1 MILSLFYLFYFF
13 LNFFFITATSTD
25 ARIKQEVHEEPS
37 IKMQKTDHVAQRR
50 ISQHKN
56 SPVAPQLAPPSENLP
71 FPGQNSANVWQNP
84 YLQAM
89 ASKLLLGNGQSP
101 FTQFQAAQTNMFAAN
116 PLLGNPAAQA
126 LLAQYQRM
134 IAAPLPGPLPMMG
147 FPQYS
152 KFFPSGVLDGAA
164 YLKSLANKSA
174 LSPNSVYSG
183 GNTATEPSNSPTE
196 STTTPPL
203 LNYGPPQKV
212 EPASPDLLP
221 GSKQGEFQESKVPR
235 C

>member
-1 MILSLFYLFYFF
+1 MYKVHFLFTFHVSNFDLFTV
-13 LNFFFITATSTD
+13 ISTD
-25 ARIKQEVHEEPS
+25 ARIKPA

-56 SPVAPQLAPPSENLP
+56 SPVAPQLAPPSSLP
-71 FPGQNSANVWQNP
+71 FPGQQSASVWQNP

-126 LLAQYQRM
+126 LLAQYQQM
-134 IAAPLPGPLPMMG
+134 MVAPLPGPLPMMG

-152 KFFPSGVLDGAA
+152 EFFPNGVLDSAA
-164 YLKSLANKSA
+164 YLKNSANKSA

-183 GNTATEPSNSPTE
+183 GNTASEPSNSPTE

-203 LNYGPPQKV
+203 LNYRPPRKV
-212 EPASPDLLP
+212 EPTTPESLP

>member
-1 MILSLFYLFYFF
+1 
-13 LNFFFITATSTD
+13 
-25 ARIKQEVHEEPS
+25 
-37 IKMQKTDHVAQRR
+37 MQKTDHVAQRR
-50 ISQHKN
+50 MSQHKN
-56 SPVAPQLAPPSENLP
+56 SPVAPQLGPPSNLP
-71 FPGQNSANVWQNP
+71 FPDQNSANVWQNH

-89 ASKLLLGNGQSP
+89 ASKLLLGNGQSL

-116 PLLGNPAAQA
+116 PLLGNPAVPA

-134 IAAPLPGPLPMMG
+134 MAAPLPGPLPMMG

-152 KFFPSGVLDGAA
+152 EFFPSGVLDGAA

>member
-1 MILSLFYLFYFF
+1 
-13 LNFFFITATSTD
+13 
-25 ARIKQEVHEEPS
+25 
-37 IKMQKTDHVAQRR
+37 MQKTDHVAQRR

-56 SPVAPQLAPPSENLP
+56 SPVAPQLAPPSNLP

-134 IAAPLPGPLPMMG
+134 MVAPLPGPLPMMG

-152 KFFPSGVLDGAA
+152 EFFPNGVLDGAA
-164 YLKSLANKSA
+164 YLKNLANKSA

-183 GNTATEPSNSPTE
+183 GNTDTEPSISPIE

-203 LNYGPPQKV
+203 LNYGPPRKV
-212 EPASPDLLP
+212 EPTTPDSLP
-221 GSKQGEFQESKVPR
+221 DIKQGEFQESKVPTLLR
-235 C
+235 QFNNQNIASGF